1 MVADQ
6 RRFEEFNMNQSTCR
20 LCRREKTKLFLK
32 GERCLSPK
40 CSVLKRPYPP
50 GQTSQIKRGKVSD
63 YGNQLRAKQKV
74 KSIYRISESQFKNYY
89 LKAVKTK
96 GKTGETILQ
105 LLERRLDNVVYKL
118 GLARSLAEAHQLVS
132 HKKIKVNNKINNISS
147 FHVKIKDVIELSDKN
162 NKNQPKSGQ
171 SKAGKTDVPV
181 WLKFDPKNLK
191 GEVIKMPERSEMP
204 LDIDEQLI
212 VEFYSR

>member
-1 MVADQ
+1 MK
-6 RRFEEFNMNQSTCR
+6 QSICR

-40 CSVLKRPYPP
+40 CSIVKRPYPP
-50 GQTSQIKRGKVSD
+50 GQHIQIKRGKLSD
-63 YGNQLRAKQKV
+63 YANQLRAKQKV

-89 LKAVKTK
+89 QKAAKTK

-132 HKKIKVNNKINNISS
+132 HKKIKVNNKIINISS
-147 FHVKIKDVIELSDKN
+147 FQVNIKDMIESLDKN
-162 NKNQPKSGQ
+162 KKISEKIDIPI
-171 SKAGKTDVPV
+171 
-181 WLKFDPKNLK
+181 WLKLDHKNLQ
-191 GEVIKMPERSEMP
+191 GEVIKIPERSEMP